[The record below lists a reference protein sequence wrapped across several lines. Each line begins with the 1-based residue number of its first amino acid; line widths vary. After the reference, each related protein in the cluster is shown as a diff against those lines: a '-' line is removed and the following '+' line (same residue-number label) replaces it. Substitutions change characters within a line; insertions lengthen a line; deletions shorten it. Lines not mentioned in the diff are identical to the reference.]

1 MLPGW
6 SRLPAIALPLF
17 ACSMD
22 ASRKEAALLCVV
34 QSGALM
40 MEYLR
45 ASSEASSAAASRRRW
60 AFLHSLE
67 QRGYE
72 EEEEEESEE
81 EEEEEEEAFL
91 PRQTSSAGFRR
102 GGRLRSVERRFWARP
117 RSTEWW
123 DRTVL
128 ETWDDRQWL
137 QNFRMRKATFLELC
151 ASLAPALQRQ
161 KTRMRVPLSVEKRVA
176 IALWKLATSVCYR
189 DVGNQFGV
197 GRSTAGS
204 VVLEVC
210 RAIQRVLMRA
220 TVNVGGGL
228 AEIVD
233 GFRKMGVPNCAGVV
247 GTTHMPILC
256 PPHQAAEYV
265 NTKGYYSMALQALVD
280 HQGKFTH
287 LSAGWPG
294 KTHEAKIFNKSTLFT
309 KGQEGTLFAPGTV
322 EINGIPV
329 PRVILGGPA
338 YPLLPWLMVPYTGD
352 LDGAKDAF
360 NATLDR
366 CQEPLEEAFS
376 RLKGRWRCL
385 TGRNDCAVENLPR
398 LISACCVLH
407 NICEEKGEAYEE
419 AWEAEAKQLAAT
431 FEQPLQR
438 PDMRIKAAARSE
450 RVRDALCAYV
460 ASMA

>member
-1 MLPGW
+1 
-6 SRLPAIALPLF
+6 
-17 ACSMD
+17 MD
-22 ASRKEAALLCVV
+22 ADRRDAALLYVV
-34 QSGALM
+34 QSGTLM

-45 ASSEASSAAASRRRW
+45 ARGEASSAAASRRQW
-60 AFLHSLE
+60 AFLHSLGR
-67 QRGYE
+67 RGGE
-72 EEEEEESEE
+72 ENGEDDLGEEKEE
-81 EEEEEEEAFL
+81 EEEEEEDGEEEEDAEEDEVFL
-91 PRQTSSAGFRR
+91 ARQTCSAGFRR

-128 ETWDDRQWL
+128 ETWDDSEWL
-137 QNFRMRKATFLELC
+137 QNFRMCKATFLDLC
-151 ASLAPALQRQ
+151 ARLSPALQRQ
-161 KTRMRVPLSVEKRVA
+161 KTRMRIPLSVEKRVA
-176 IALWKLATSVCYR
+176 IAIWKLATSVCYR

-210 RAIQRVLMRA
+210 RAIQRVLMRS
-220 TVNVGGGL
+220 TVNVGNNL
-228 AEIVD
+228 VAIVR
-233 GFRKMGVPNCAGVV
+233 GFEARGFPNCAGVV
-247 GTTHMPILC
+247 GTSHMPILC
-256 PPHQAAEYV
+256 PPHQASEYV

-280 HQGKFTH
+280 HRGKFTH

-309 KGQEGTLFAPGTV
+309 KGQEGTLFTPGSV
-322 EINGIPV
+322 EINGVSV
-329 PRVILGGPA
+329 PRVIIGGLA
-338 YPLLPWLMVPYTGD
+338 YPLLPWLMVPYTEG
-352 LDGAKDAF
+352 LDETKEVF
-360 NATLDR
+360 NATLSR

-419 AWEAEAKQLAAT
+419 KWEAEARQLAAT

-438 PDMRIKAAARSE
+438 PDTRIKPAARSE
-450 RVRDALCAYV
+450 NVRDALCMYIAGKI
-460 ASMA
+460 

>member
-1 MLPGW
+1 
-6 SRLPAIALPLF
+6 
-17 ACSMD
+17 MD
-22 ASRKEAALLCVV
+22 AAQRDAALLYVV
-34 QSGALM
+34 QSGTLM

-45 ASSEASSAAASRRRW
+45 ARGEASSAAASRRRW
-60 AFLHSLE
+60 AFLHSLGR
-67 QRGYE
+67 RGGEEDGDDDLGEEKE
-72 EEEEEESEE
+72 EEEEEEDGEE
-81 EEEEEEEAFL
+81 EEDAEEDEVFL
-91 PRQTSSAGFRR
+91 ARQTCSASFRR

-128 ETWDDRQWL
+128 ETWDDSEWL
-137 QNFRMRKATFLELC
+137 QNFRMCKATFLDLC
-151 ASLAPALQRQ
+151 ARLSPALQRQ
-161 KTRMRVPLSVEKRVA
+161 KTRMRIPLSVEKRVA
-176 IALWKLATSVCYR
+176 IAIWKLATSVCYR

-210 RAIQRVLMRA
+210 RAIQRVLMRS
-220 TVNVGGGL
+220 TVNVGNNL
-228 AEIVD
+228 ADIVQ
-233 GFRKMGVPNCAGVV
+233 GFEARGFPNCAGVV
-247 GTTHMPILC
+247 GTSHMPILC
-256 PPHQAAEYV
+256 PPHQASEYV

-280 HQGKFTH
+280 HRGKFTH

-309 KGQEGTLFAPGTV
+309 KGQEGTLFAPGSV
-322 EINGIPV
+322 EINGISV

-338 YPLLPWLMVPYTGD
+338 YPLLPWLMVPYTEG
-352 LDGAKDAF
+352 LDETKEAF
-360 NATLDR
+360 NVTLSR

-419 AWEAEAKQLAAT
+419 KWEVEARQLAAT

-438 PDMRIKAAARSE
+438 PDTRIKPAARSE
-450 RVRDALCAYV
+450 NVRDALCMYIAGKI
-460 ASMA
+460 

>member
-1 MLPGW
+1 
-6 SRLPAIALPLF
+6 
-17 ACSMD
+17 
-22 ASRKEAALLCVV
+22 
-34 QSGALM
+34 M

-45 ASSEASSAAASRRRW
+45 ASGEASSAAASRRRW
-60 AFLHSLE
+60 AFLHSLG
-67 QRGYE
+67 QRGGE
-72 EEEEEESEE
+72 EDEEEESEE
-81 EEEEEEEAFL
+81 EEEEEEEEEGGEEEVLL
-91 PRQTSSAGFRR
+91 PRQAASAGLRR

-123 DRTVL
+123 DHTVL
-128 ETWDDRQWL
+128 QTWDDSQWL

-151 ASLAPALQRQ
+151 ARLSPALQRQ

-210 RAIQRVLMRA
+210 RAIQRVLMRT
-220 TVNVGGGL
+220 TVTVGGSL
-228 AEIVD
+228 AAIMA
-233 GFRKMGVPNCAGVV
+233 GFEEMGFPNCAGVV

-265 NTKGYYSMALQALVD
+265 NSKGYYSMALQALVD

-294 KTHEAKIFNKSTLFT
+294 KTHEAKIFNKSTLFS
-309 KGQEGTLFAPGTV
+309 KGQEGTLFALGPMD
-322 EINGIPV
+322 INGVSV

-338 YPLLPWLMVPYTGD
+338 YPLLPWLMVPYTED
-352 LDGAKDAF
+352 LDSAKEAF
-360 NATLDR
+360 NTTLSR

-419 AWEAEAKQLAAT
+419 TWEAEAKQLAAT

-438 PDMRIKAAARSE
+438 PDTRIKPAARSE
-450 RVRDALCAYV
+450 RVRDALCAYI
-460 ASMA
+460 ASTA

>member
-1 MLPGW
+1 
-6 SRLPAIALPLF
+6 
-17 ACSMD
+17 MD
-22 ASRKEAALLCVV
+22 EAQKEAAIMCVV
-34 QSGALM
+34 QSGTLM
-40 MEYLR
+40 MQYLR
-45 ASSEASSAAASRRRW
+45 ASNEASSAAASRRRW
-60 AFLHSLE
+60 AFLHSLG
-67 QRGYE
+67 QRRYEKE
-72 EEEEEESEE
+72 EEEDSEE
-81 EEEEEEEAFL
+81 EEEEEEEKEVVLL
-91 PRQTSSAGFRR
+91 PRQASGPGFRR

-128 ETWDDRQWL
+128 ETWDDEQWL

-151 ASLAPALQRQ
+151 ARLAPALQRQ
-161 KTRMRVPLSVEKRVA
+161 KTRMRIPLSVEKRVA

-210 RAIQRVLMRA
+210 RAIQRVLMRS
-220 TVNVGGGL
+220 TVTVGNKL
-228 AEIVD
+228 PEIIE
-233 GFRKMGVPNCAGVV
+233 GFKGMGFPNCAGIV

-280 HQGKFTH
+280 HRGQFTH

-309 KGQEGTLFAPGTV
+309 KGQEGTLFTPGSM
-322 EINGIPV
+322 EINGVTV

-338 YPLLPWLMVPYTGD
+338 YPLLPWLMVPYTEE
-352 LDGAKDAF
+352 LDSTKESF
-360 NATLDR
+360 NATLSR
-366 CQEPLEEAFS
+366 CQEPLDEAFS

-419 AWEAEAKQLAAT
+419 TWEAEAKQLAAT

-438 PDMRIKAAARSE
+438 PDIRIKPAARSE
-450 RVRDALCAYV
+450 RVRDALCAYIAGV
-460 ASMA
+460 V

>member
-1 MLPGW
+1 
-6 SRLPAIALPLF
+6 
-17 ACSMD
+17 MD
-22 ASRKEAALLCVV
+22 AAQKEAAILCVV
-34 QSGALM
+34 QSGTLM

-45 ASSEASSAAASRRRW
+45 ASNEASAAAASRRRW

-67 QRGYE
+67 QRRYEKE
-72 EEEEEESEE
+72 EEKGSEE
-81 EEEEEEEAFL
+81 EEEEEEPEEEEEEAAL
-91 PRQTSSAGFRR
+91 PRQSASSAGFRR

-123 DRTVL
+123 DHTVL
-128 ETWDDRQWL
+128 ETWDDHQWL
-137 QNFRMRKATFLELC
+137 QNFRMRKSTFLELC
-151 ASLAPALQRQ
+151 SRLAPALQRQ

-210 RAIQRVLMRA
+210 RAIQKVLMRS
-220 TVNVGGGL
+220 TVTVGNHL
-228 AEIVD
+228 MEIID
-233 GFRKMGVPNCAGVV
+233 GFQKMGFPNCAGVV
-247 GTTHMPILC
+247 GTSHMPILC

-265 NTKGYYSMALQALVD
+265 NSKGYYSMALQALVD

-309 KGQEGTLFAPGTV
+309 KGQEGSLFTPASAD
-322 EINGIPV
+322 INGVSV

-338 YPLLPWLMVPYTGD
+338 YPLLPWLMVPYTED
-352 LDGAKDAF
+352 VDSAKEAF
-360 NATLDR
+360 NATLSR
-366 CQEPLEEAFS
+366 CQGPLEEAFNK
-376 RLKGRWRCL
+376 LKGRWRCL

-419 AWEAEAKQLAAT
+419 TWEAEAKQLAAT

-438 PDMRIKAAARSE
+438 PDVRIKPAARSE
-450 RVRDALCAYV
+450 RVRDALCTYIAGV
-460 ASMA
+460 V

>member
-1 MLPGW
+1 
-6 SRLPAIALPLF
+6 
-17 ACSMD
+17 MD
-22 ASRKEAALLCVV
+22 SAQKEAAILCVV
-34 QSGALM
+34 QSGTLM

-45 ASSEASSAAASRRRW
+45 ASGEASSAAASRRRW
-60 AFLHSLE
+60 AFLHSLG
-67 QRGYE
+67 QRAYE

-81 EEEEEEEAFL
+81 EEEEEGEEEVLL

-123 DRTVL
+123 DHTVL
-128 ETWDDRQWL
+128 ETWDDNQWL
-137 QNFRMRKATFLELC
+137 QNFRMRKSTFLELC
-151 ASLAPALQRQ
+151 GQLSPALQRQ
-161 KTRMRVPLSVEKRVA
+161 KTRMRIPLSVEKRVA

-210 RAIQRVLMRA
+210 RAIQRVLMRT
-220 TVNVGGGL
+220 TVTVGNNLPGIL
-228 AEIVD
+228 T
-233 GFRKMGVPNCAGVV
+233 GFKEMGFPNCAGVV

-309 KGQEGTLFAPGTV
+309 KGQEGTLFALGPV
-322 EINGIPV
+322 DINGVSV

-338 YPLLPWLMVPYTGD
+338 YPLLPWLMVPYTED
-352 LDGAKDAF
+352 LDSAKETF
-360 NATLDR
+360 NATLNQ

-407 NICEEKGEAYEE
+407 NICEEKGEAYKET
-419 AWEAEAKQLAAT
+419 WEAEAKQLAAT
-431 FEQPLQR
+431 FKQPLQR
-438 PDMRIKAAARSE
+438 PDTRIKAAARSE
-450 RVRDALCAYV
+450 RVRDALCAYI